1 MDQYSRQ
8 IGAYGLETIGR
19 LISLDVLIV
28 GMRGVGIECA
38 KICASPAQGVSLF
51 VIRIKSTCVI

>member
-28 GMRGVGIECA
+28 GMRGVGIEVL
-38 KICASPAQGVSLF
+38 KICASPARRSMF
-51 VIRIKSTCVI
+51 VIRIKSMI